1 MALPRF
7 DPQWQQNFFSCENKK
22 DRTELMKWLEDQNGD
37 KSVIFNYFQ
46 GR

>member
-1 MALPRF
+1 MGLPRF
-7 DPQWQQNFFSCENKK
+7 DPQWQQKIFSGENKK